1 MPVSYRTSQPIPR
14 RIKKAA
20 GMNSS
25 LPQISTRESHT
36 LKRQSHA
43 HLHVDKGSVKSVLKT
58 CYDLSVNATNDP
70 KLRLAQMRLKVE
82 ELENR
87 FSADP
92 VTLKDIMNNKEKE
105 ECEDTIHKI
114 RIRGLD
120 YIAEAIE
127 NEKRTKFQPKK
138 VGRRYD
144 FMEALEFNLKNVRRP
159 DDIRGEAFHSRRKP
173 EVPDKIDQVMN
184 TRGRVVNIGELN
196 KDFSRNVKSYIGEIS
211 ALQAGITSSF
221 VTSSSKE
228 SMLSELYSA
237 AQRGDCEGV
246 TRIIKDNPTFVDHE
260 FSVTNF
266 IMM

>member
-1 MPVSYRTSQPIPR
+1 M
-14 RIKKAA
+14 
-20 GMNSS
+20 
-25 LPQISTRESHT
+25 PQISTHEPQA
-36 LKRQSHA
+36 LKKQSKG
-43 HLHVDKGSVKSVLKT
+43 HLHVDKGGVRSVLRM

-70 KLRLAQMRLKVE
+70 KSRLAQMKLKVE

-127 NEKRTKFQPKK
+127 NEKRTKLQPKK
-138 VGRRYD
+138 ASRRYD
-144 FMEALEFNLKNVRRP
+144 FMEALEFNLKNVRKA
-159 DDIRGEAFHSRRKP
+159 DDIRGEAFHSRRKL
-173 EVPDKIDQVMN
+173 EIPDKIDQVMN
-184 TRGRVVNIGELN
+184 TRGHVVNIGELN

-211 ALQAGITSSF
+211 ALQAGIASSF

-228 SMLSELYSA
+228 SVLNELYSA
-237 AQRGDCEGV
+237 AQRGDCEIV
-246 TRIIKDNPTFVDHE
+246 TKIIKDNPTLVDHE

-266 IMM
+266 IRT